1 MLMGGFCNIW
11 FWILIFSLD
20 CLIDSWH
27 QGGFAKCY
35 ELKDLATG
43 EVRNFQILK
52 TSSILTKNWSCS
64 CESEALLSRWRRERL
79 CPSRSWLRVIK
90 KRKCL
95 RRSGLLKRIA
105 EQGLNSVF
113 ARLHKGVSHAH
124 LVKLFSY
131 FEDSNFVYIV
141 LELCRYFICFPFGG
155 LSSAQPWII
164 AGSRRHVYC
173 TVCSQKEKSDGVA
186 QEA

>member
-1 MLMGGFCNIW
+1 M
-11 FWILIFSLD
+11 
-20 CLIDSWH
+20 DSWH

-43 EVRNFQILK
+43 EVRNSRILL
-52 TSSILTKNWSCS
+52 SRSILAKNWSCP

-79 CPSRSWLRVIK
+79 YPSRSWLRVIK

-95 RRSGLLKRIA
+95 RRSGLLKRIL
-105 EQGLNSVF
+105 EEGLNSVF

-141 LELCRYFICFPFGG
+141 LELCRYCICFPIFGP
-155 LSSAQPWII
+155 SSVQLWTLRDVLICWFKKACINTF
-164 AGSRRHVYC
+164 Y
-173 TVCSQKEKSDGVA
+173 SQEEKSDGVA
-186 QEA
+186 QKA